1 MGVCTPHHTAQ
12 AQHCNHMPRLTPIQ
26 RSNSRRLRKNMTDAE
41 LALWQQLRLRQVHGL
56 KFRRQYPIGPY
67 IADFACLSIKLI
79 IEVDGSQHA
88 DQKNA
93 DIQRDQNLHKA
104 GFKVLRFWDTEVL
117 QETESVMEFIWAV
130 AQERTA
136 L

>member
-1 MGVCTPHHTAQ
+1 
-12 AQHCNHMPRLTPIQ
+12 MPRLTPIQ